1 MRPVCKRTGQSSHR
15 SFAALLGATAV
26 ANLAN
31 GVGLLDETH
40 ALFWRGAAMV
50 AELAQPAALLY
61 VGLAFLRPAELER
74 DTSALWRAR
83 IIGVVGL
90 LLAVFAVTGQ
100 VFEWKVF
107 EDGQTAMALAS
118 WGRLPYVFIVI
129 GMALGLAQLEL
140 VLRASREPV
149 RHKLKFVVIGLGGLA
164 GYQIY
169 QASQMLLFPVW
180 QAEHVL
186 VSSVAMI
193 MALCSDRLRVGAN
206 QIAGSFCQHLCVTTG
221 PLRLGDVHHHRA
233 LLAGGGCCRRMA
245 SANRSTSRGRAQ
257 CRRGIRS
264 PGWAGDCGVF
274 KNGARRAFDTF
285 LRGIFIDRNTIIAC
299 KWLQVTEAF
308 HQAASKEAIMDRLL
322 DLLIKTFADHHDFHL
337 VVSGSRSAVFPT
349 PFNDH

>member
-1 MRPVCKRTGQSSHR
+1 MRPVCKKTGQCLTPE
-15 SFAALLGATAV
+15 F
-26 ANLAN
+26 
-31 GVGLLDETH
+31 
-40 ALFWRGAAMV
+40 RGAAGSDGCRQPGKRRGV
-50 AELAQPAALLY
+50 ARRDPRTVLAWGRHGGRA
-61 VGLAFLRPAELER
+61 RPTGRFAICRAWRSCVRLNWSS

-107 EDGQTAMALAS
+107 EDGQTAIALAS

-186 VSSVAMI
+186 VSKRRDDHGAV
-193 MALCSDRLRVGAN
+193 SDRLRVGAN
-206 QIAGSFCQHLCVTTG
+206 PTAGSFRQYLCVPTG
-221 PLRLGDVHHHRA
+221 PLRLGDVHRHRA
-233 LLAGGGCCRRMA
+233 LPAGGGGCR
-245 SANRSTSRGRAQ
+245 
-257 CRRGIRS
+257 
-264 PGWAGDCGVF
+264 
-274 KNGARRAFDTF
+274 
-285 LRGIFIDRNTIIAC
+285 
-299 KWLQVTEAF
+299 
-308 HQAASKEAIMDRLL
+308 
-322 DLLIKTFADHHDFHL
+322 
-337 VVSGSRSAVFPT
+337 
-349 PFNDH
+349 